1 GAPADDGLG
10 VLEGPPPVAGQG
22 AAAAVERR
30 GCGAGVDDRGPVRVV
45 VHRAAAPGRGDRG
58 DGGGQHGPGR
68 HPHGQQPVLDGGSAG
83 ARVRA
88 RADRRAAWLLV
99 GRLGGGARRGQADQ
113 GERPLLRRLAVRRP
127 DHGVAV
133 AALPAD
139 PPGGGRLMADEPEQ
153 ITPELAIRNAARLLR
168 AAELETN
175 LALMERLDEL
185 ATSWLSLA
193 HLLMER
199 EAV

>member
-1 GAPADDGLG
+1 
-10 VLEGPPPVAGQG
+10 
-22 AAAAVERR
+22 
-30 GCGAGVDDRGPVRVV
+30 
-45 VHRAAAPGRGDRG
+45 
-58 DGGGQHGPGR
+58 
-68 HPHGQQPVLDGGSAG
+68 
-83 ARVRA
+83 
-88 RADRRAAWLLV
+88 
-99 GRLGGGARRGQADQ
+99 
-113 GERPLLRRLAVRRP
+113 
-127 DHGVAV
+127 
-133 AALPAD
+133 
-139 PPGGGRLMADEPEQ
+139 MADEPEQ